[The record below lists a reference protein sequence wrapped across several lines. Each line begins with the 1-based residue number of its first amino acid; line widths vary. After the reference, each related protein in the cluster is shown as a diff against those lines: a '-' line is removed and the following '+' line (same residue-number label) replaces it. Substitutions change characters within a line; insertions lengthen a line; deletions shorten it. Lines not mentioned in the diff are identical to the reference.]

1 MKARKFK
8 VNRQNLSISGR
19 VYGDCS
25 GVSPLVILSH
35 GFMANQSMCKKYAK
49 LLARKGYVAVTFDFC
64 GGGLF
69 SSSEG
74 KTYDMSVLTE
84 ADDLEAVIDY
94 FIEEPYVDKSRIS
107 LLGCSQGGF
116 VSAIVAKRRSNMIN
130 RLIMFYPALCIP
142 DDARKGSMVFAKFD
156 PKNIPEKI
164 RCGPMIIGKGYVTSV
179 INSDAY
185 SLIGDFSGK
194 VLLVH
199 GTKDKLVDISYSRK
213 AIEKFSNLEFH
224 EIEGAGHG
232 FKGVYDEQAKE
243 ILTAF
248 ME

>member
-116 VSAIVAKRRSNMIN
+116 VSAIVAKRKSNMIN

>member
-1 MKARKFK
+1 
-8 VNRQNLSISGR
+8 
-19 VYGDCS
+19 
-25 GVSPLVILSH
+25 
-35 GFMANQSMCKKYAK
+35 
-49 LLARKGYVAVTFDFC
+49 
-64 GGGLF
+64 
-69 SSSEG
+69 
-74 KTYDMSVLTE
+74 
-84 ADDLEAVIDY
+84 
-94 FIEEPYVDKSRIS
+94 
-107 LLGCSQGGF
+107 
-116 VSAIVAKRRSNMIN
+116 MIN